1 MRSCALNTSLSHIR
15 MSDSSGSGISYHHGD
30 VSDDE
35 GSVAGSVAASHAS
48 DMPDTPIS
56 KKRARPKQIQ
66 GKAWIYHGIITVDV
80 ALLHTAS
87 ENDDDGPFS
96 SLKALLLAL
105 WTSIYLQLEP
115 KIKKLILHLAF
126 FCNLASLMA
135 CSRDEKDSS
144 KVQIRIRAFLRC
156 NNTSVTAL
164 ALEDCCLCRLIYF
177 PPFPPQNCGLS
188 ICGAIFFPV
197 HGIDAKAACRDTRC
211 IKSACR
217 PNQTAIG
224 FRCSKSTNW
233 ARTARRYKRGGAAPK
248 KRYAV
253 TVCYEFGFSC
263 ANRIIVMT
271 N

>member
-1 MRSCALNTSLSHIR
+1 
-15 MSDSSGSGISYHHGD
+15 MSDSSGSGISDHHGD

-66 GKAWIYHGIITVDV
+66 GKAWIYHGIITVDA

-87 ENDDDGPFS
+87 ENDDDCPFS

-144 KVQIRIRAFLRC
+144 KVQIHIRAFLRC

-164 ALEDCCLCRLIYF
+164 ARLLPLSPDLLSTIHSAKLL
-177 PPFPPQNCGLS
+177 PFNLWGDFLSGSWDRCQGGLS
-188 ICGAIFFPV
+188 GHALYKQCVQTESDNNWMSMLEINELGVIGKAIQKQGAKKKV
-197 HGIDAKAACRDTRC
+197 C
-211 IKSACR
+211 
-217 PNQTAIG
+217 
-224 FRCSKSTNW
+224 CSS
-233 ARTARRYKRGGAAPK
+233 
-248 KRYAV
+248 
-253 TVCYEFGFSC
+253 YEFGFSC
-263 ANRIIVMT
+263 ANRIIVMM
-271 N
+271 NRIQEWFAMFMLLMQML

>member
-1 MRSCALNTSLSHIR
+1 
-15 MSDSSGSGISYHHGD
+15 MSDSSGSGISDHHGD

-56 KKRARPKQIQ
+56 KKRARPIQIQ
-66 GKAWIYHGIITVDV
+66 GKAWIYHGIITVDA

-144 KVQIRIRAFLRC
+144 KVQIQIRAFLRC

-164 ALEDCCLCRLIYF
+164 ARLL
-177 PPFPPQNCGLS
+177 PLSPDLLSTQQNCCLS

-211 IKSACR
+211 INSACR
-217 PNQTAIG
+217 PNQTTIG
-224 FRCSKSTNW
+224 CRCSKSTNW
-233 ARTARRYKRGGAAPK
+233 ARSAKRYKSKAPK
-248 KRYAV
+248 KGYAV
-253 TVCYEFGFSC
+253 TNSDFH
-263 ANRIIVMT
+263 ARIVLS
-271 N
+271 

>member
-1 MRSCALNTSLSHIR
+1 
-15 MSDSSGSGISYHHGD
+15 MSDSSGSGISDYHGD

-48 DMPDTPIS
+48 DMPDSADTQAPIS
-56 KKRARPKQIQ
+56 KKRARTKQIQ
-66 GKAWIYHGIITVDV
+66 GKAWIYHGIITVD
-80 ALLHTAS
+80 AAQLHTAS

-144 KVQIRIRAFLRC
+144 KVQIQIRAFLRC

-164 ALEDCCLCRLIYF
+164 ARLLPLSPDLLSTI
-177 PPFPPQNCGLS
+177 PSAKLRPFDLWGDFLSGSWDRCKGGLS
-188 ICGAIFFPV
+188 G
-197 HGIDAKAACRDTRC
+197 H
-211 IKSACR
+211 SL
-217 PNQTAIG
+217 
-224 FRCSKSTNW
+224 
-233 ARTARRYKRGGAAPK
+233 YKQC
-248 KRYAV
+248 V
-253 TVCYEFGFSC
+253 
-263 ANRIIVMT
+263 
-271 N
+271 